1 MACVGAKNGAATKA
15 QQGQFSNKDFCSSSK
30 ELTLLKISKCKSSKI
45 KLIEAR
51 KIKIEKGFQ
60 GGKFDLAQKSP

>member
-30 ELTLLKISKCKSSKI
+30 ELTLLKISNCKSSKI
-45 KLIEAR
+45 KLIEAG
-51 KIKIEKGFQ
+51 KIKIEIFFRGQ
-60 GGKFDLAQKSP
+60 V